1 MIKRFPEYQKE
12 LSKYSTHTRL
22 VEDCLKIYEESNV
35 DKLCKVEQVQ
45 FDYSNNYSI
54 ILIVYLFLPQELA
67 TGTDLEG
74 KIIKDHL
81 KNMLPILSDPY
92 VSDYDKIRIISLY
105 ILTKKD
111 GISMENLDKLFQ
123 HAEILLNDQNIVT
136 NLAHL
141 GLNVLVDVNILTI

>member
-1 MIKRFPEYQKE
+1 M
-12 LSKYSTHTRL
+12 
-22 VEDCLKIYEESNV
+22 
-35 DKLCKVEQVQ
+35 
-45 FDYSNNYSI
+45 
-54 ILIVYLFLPQELA
+54 
-67 TGTDLEG
+67 GTDLEG

-81 KNMLPILSDPY
+81 TNMLPILSDPY